1 MTRQLDVDR
10 ALEEWL
16 AEGPSQLPDRAI
28 DGIVRQLI
36 ETDQRR
42 PTWLPGRQ
50 RMNRMLLAVGG
61 LAAVIALTFVGAAL
75 FLGLNSGAPGVGGA
89 PPSPSPTS
97 PPSPTIAPTA
107 APTDTSG
114 VLFTSER
121 HGYSLLLPDDT
132 WAVDELPGEW
142 PLGDSFNQE
151 GPGTDAVSGPASEPA
166 LLILIN
172 SQPVPAGTTLEEWAG
187 EYDKANK
194 HWFPTCALERSA
206 AGVVR
211 GEEAHFRNYLCGG
224 TERAIEAAM
233 FHGGRAYVI
242 RIGAPASD
250 PSMDVRPVLDGW
262 LSRFQF
268 TD

>member
-61 LAAVIALTFVGAAL
+61 LAAVVALTFVGAAL

-107 APTDTSG
+107 APADTSG

-121 HGYSLLLPDDT
+121 YDYSLLLPDESWT
-132 WAVDELPGEW
+132 VDELPGQW
-142 PLGDSFNQE
+142 VLGQTFSQE
-151 GPGTDAVSGPASEPA
+151 GEGSDSVFRAEDSPRPYIVF
-166 LLILIN
+166 N
-172 SQPVPAGTTLEEWAG
+172 SQRVPAGTTLEEWVADH
-187 EYDKANK
+187 EAAKRL
-194 HWFPTCALERSA
+194 WFPTCGVRSTG
-206 AGVVR
+206 AGVVDGETAVIHSYVCGAVEPATEAVWLHGSR
-211 GEEAHFRNYLCGG
+211 GYALRVFWPEGNL
-224 TERAIEAAM
+224 TQ
-233 FHGGRAYVI
+233 
-242 RIGAPASD
+242 D
-250 PSMDVRPVLDGW
+250 PRSTLDEW
-262 LSRFQF
+262 LPRFQF
-268 TD
+268 TN